1 MGHLLE
7 TRKLTK
13 VFGDFTANQDVDFW
27 CDEGKVTSLLGENG
41 AGKTTLMN
49 MIYGLYQPDGG
60 EIFFDG
66 KPVTFKSPRDAIAV
80 EIQMVHQHFMLIDE
94 FTVAE
99 NVVMG
104 AEPVKGLL
112 FHTKEARRR
121 VLEISDAY
129 HFGIDPAM
137 RVSDLSVGEKQR

>member
-1 MGHLLE
+1 MVHLLE
-7 TRKLTK
+7 TKKLTK
-13 VFGDFTANQDVDFW
+13 VFGDFTANKDVDFW

-49 MIYGLYQPDGG
+49 TIYGLYQPDGG
-60 EIFFDG
+60 EIVFDG
-66 KPVTFKSPRDAIAV
+66 KAVHFKSPRDAIAC

-104 AEPVKGLL
+104 NEPVK
-112 FHTKEARRR
+112 R
-121 VLEISDAY
+121 
-129 HFGIDPAM
+129 
-137 RVSDLSVGEKQR
+137 LSLIHI